1 MVYTLFCF
9 TYICTYFYKLIDLD
23 LNETWNNGFKIHK
36 SKKLKNIRY
45 LKFVIISGYNLQ
57 YWNLV
62 YNLVD
67 NIIMDY
73 NNRFRILWYV
83 PGPWILIWPLVC
95 SLCYLQSKLYSYS
108 VDVGKVTPDRDLNA
122 QGHLEVYAR
131 RKDCWVI
138 LWINISLSDNN
149 IIKKYDYFILVSY
162 RLCCTTK
169 CIFLKRPPFSKS
181 LNSIFSHY
189 FT

>member
-1 MVYTLFCF
+1 
-9 TYICTYFYKLIDLD
+9 
-23 LNETWNNGFKIHK
+23 
-36 SKKLKNIRY
+36 
-45 LKFVIISGYNLQ
+45 
-57 YWNLV
+57 
-62 YNLVD
+62 
-67 NIIMDY
+67 MDY

-169 CIFLKRPPFSKS
+169 CIFLKRRPFSKS
-181 LNSIFSHY
+181 LNLIFSHY
-189 FT
+189 FTSLVFFFNREKAVVSFGGTPVCPPVIPFHMPIANIPQPFIS